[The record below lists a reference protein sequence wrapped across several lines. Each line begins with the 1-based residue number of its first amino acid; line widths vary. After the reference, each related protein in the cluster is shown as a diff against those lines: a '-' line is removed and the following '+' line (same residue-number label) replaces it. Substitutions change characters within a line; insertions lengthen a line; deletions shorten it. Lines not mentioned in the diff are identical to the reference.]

1 VSSQA
6 LTPTELLTPVDV
18 TAPLPDDERLWSV
31 TTIINAL
38 DRPALLYWAAE
49 QAAEAAIAVARS
61 LPARVDEEGREAVVK
76 WLRDA
81 RFRRPKGLRSAT
93 ELGTAVHDACE
104 LYALT
109 GRAPEVDDEVRPYLQ
124 QFDRW
129 CQKFQPSYEAV
140 EMTVFSPTYGY
151 AGTLDAIMRI
161 GSVDGRVRVIGD
173 YKSSRKSYDDKGNP
187 SGPYSEVAL
196 QLGAYRGAELAAVWR
211 PRRVEQMCRRYYLL
225 SPEERQLAVPMPE
238 VEGGVVIHITPEHCI
253 AYPVRCDRPVHEA
266 FLYVVEA
273 ARWLFEMSKHVIGEP
288 LVPVI
293 DRRVAS

>member
-93 ELGTAVHDACE
+93 ELGTVVHDACE

-211 PRRVEQMCRRYYLL
+211 PRRVEQMRRRYYLL